1 MPLGLEAWPLA
12 VMGWGIDATLWVAA
26 RVAEGPM
33 TAIGVPAIGL
43 GPLVWLTLGSLWVV
57 LWRSAIR
64 WLGLAGLAIGLVT
77 AALHVPPDA
86 LVSADGELMAVEGPG
101 RNKPGRPRCGVEW

>member
-1 MPLGLEAWPLA
+1 MRISDWSSDVCSSDLLAAMPLGLEAWPLA

-77 AALHVPPDA
+77 AALHA
-86 LVSADGELMAVEGPG
+86 IG
-101 RNKPGRPRCGVEW
+101 REHV

>member
-43 GPLVWLTLGSLWVV
+43 GPPVWLTLGSLWVV
-57 LWRSAIR
+57 LGRSALR
-64 WLGLAGLAIGLVT
+64 WLRLAGLALGPVT
-77 AALHVPPDA
+77 AALPVPPSPLVAEQGA
-86 LVSADGELMAVEGPG
+86 LLAAQAAG
-101 RNKPGRPRCGVEW
+101 RHQEK